1 MSVSMKKFLQHFVT
15 LPLIFISAIV
25 IIVILVKTKAPIEHE
40 DLTYPVKAVEVINV
54 QKIPFQVRA
63 TAFGHVE
70 PSVIIN
76 AKSEV
81 SGKISYIHPDLKQGA
96 SIAKG
101 TVVLRI
107 EPTTFEISL
116 NQSKAGLVGSQSSL
130 AQLNAEQS
138 STKQAYTIAK
148 EKLAVELDELARL
161 QSLWDKRL
169 IARSTLDAEQK
180 NVLSLEQSLQDIEGK
195 LASFDSRRAA
205 VKAQIKQSESQVD
218 QSQDT
223 IERTEIIMPFD
234 ARVGA
239 VSVEKDEFTSVGS
252 ILFEALG
259 VEAVEINAQLPV
271 QQFRPLVSA
280 GLVSSNPS
288 SLSLQ
293 SPENLQ
299 IALSNMKLE
308 TQVRLVGDL
317 DNSTVWN
324 GKLIRLSESVDPT
337 RDTLGLVIAVEKP
350 YEGIIPGV
358 RPPLLK
364 GMYTSV
370 ELFSPAQAMMVIP
383 RKSVHQGRVYIA
395 TADNS
400 LEIRP
405 IKVLFSQGE
414 LLVIAEQSG
423 SMGIKEGERLI
434 ISDVIPVMQGMPL
447 KPIIANNYQQQLERD
462 ALAPSLIRA
471 H

>member
-1 MSVSMKKFLQHFVT
+1 MKKFFQRFFT

-25 IIVILVKTKAPIEHE
+25 IVVVLVKTKSPIEHE
-40 DLTYPVKAVEVINV
+40 DKTYPTKAVEVMEV
-54 QKIPFQVRA
+54 KKIPFRVRA

-70 PSVIIN
+70 PSVVIN

-116 NQSKAGLVGSQSSL
+116 NQSKAGLAGSQSSL
-130 AQLNAEQS
+130 AQLDAEQL
-138 STKQAYTIAK
+138 STKQAYAIAK
-148 EKLAVELDELARL
+148 QKLEVELDELARL
-161 QSLWDKRL
+161 QALWDKRL
-169 IARSTLDAEQK
+169 IARTTLDNEQK
-180 NVLSLEQSLQDIEGK
+180 NVLSLEQSLQDIEGR

-205 VKAQIKQSESQVD
+205 VKAQIKQSESQVG

-223 IERTEIIMPFD
+223 IGRTEVIMPFD

-239 VSVEKDEFTSVGS
+239 VSVEKDEFTPAGS

-259 VEAVEINAQLPV
+259 VDAVEINAQLPV

-280 GLVSSNPS
+280 GLASSNQAS
-288 SLSLQ
+288 ISLQ
-293 SPENLQ
+293 NPENLQ
-299 IALSNMKLE
+299 TALSNMQLE

-317 DNSTVWN
+317 DNSTVWA

-370 ELFSPAQAMMVIP
+370 ELFAPAKSMMVIP
-383 RKSVHQGRVYIA
+383 RKSVHQGRVYIS
-395 TADNS
+395 TAENTLS
-400 LEIRP
+400 IRTV
-405 IKVLFSQGE
+405 KVLFSQGE
-414 LLVIAEQSG
+414 HLVIAEQSG
-423 SMGIKEGERLI
+423 DVGIKEGEQLI
-434 ISDVIPVMQGMPL
+434 ISDVIPVMDGMPL
-447 KPIIANNYQQQLERD
+447 KPIVASDYQQQLERA
-462 ALAPSLIRA
+462 ALAPSLMSA

>member
-1 MSVSMKKFLQHFVT
+1 MKKFLQHFFT
-15 LPLIFISAIV
+15 LPLILISAIV
-25 IIVILVKTKAPIEHE
+25 IVVVLVKTKTPIEHE
-40 DLTYPVKAVEVINV
+40 MATYPVKAVEVINV
-54 QKIPFQVRA
+54 KKIPFRVRA

-101 TVVLRI
+101 IVVLRI

-116 NQSKAGLVGSQSSL
+116 NQSKAGLAGSQSSL
-130 AQLNAEQS
+130 AQLNAEQI
-138 STKQAYTIAK
+138 STQQAHAIAK
-148 EKLAVELDELARL
+148 QKLAVELGELARI
-161 QSLWDKRL
+161 QALWDKRL
-169 IARSTLDAEQK
+169 IARTTLDTEQK
-180 NVLSLEQSLQDIEGK
+180 SVLSLEQSVQDIDGK

-205 VKAQIKQSESQVD
+205 INAQIKQSESQVD

-223 IERTEIIMPFD
+223 IGRTEVIMPFD
-234 ARVGA
+234 ARVGL
-239 VSVEKDEFTSVGS
+239 VSVEKDEFTPAGS

-259 VEAVEINAQLPV
+259 VDAVEINAQLPV

-280 GLVSSNPS
+280 GLAAGKELHSIN
-288 SLSLQ
+288 LQ
-293 SPENLQ
+293 NPENLQ
-299 IALSNMKLE
+299 TALSNMQLE

-317 DNSTVWN
+317 DNATVWD

-370 ELFSPAQAMMVIP
+370 ELFAPAQKMIVIP
-383 RKSVHQGRVYIA
+383 RKAVHQGRVYIVSEEN
-395 TADNS
+395 T
-400 LEIRP
+400 LLIRAVN
-405 IKVLFSQGE
+405 VLFSQGE
-414 LLVIAEQSG
+414 LLIIAEQDDNS
-423 SMGIKEGERLI
+423 GIKEGERLI
-434 ISDVIPVMQGMPL
+434 ISDVIPVMEGMPL
-447 KPIIANNYQQQLERD
+447 KPITAIDYQQQLERD
-462 ALAPSLIRA
+462 ALAPSLLSTQ
-471 H
+471 

>member
-1 MSVSMKKFLQHFVT
+1 MKKFLQHFWV

-25 IIVILVKTKAPIEHE
+25 IVVVLVKTKAPIEHE
-40 DLTYPVKAVEVINV
+40 KLTYPVKAVEVINV
-54 QKIPFQVRA
+54 HKIPFQVRA

-96 SIAKG
+96 SISKG

-116 NQSKAGLVGSQSSL
+116 KQSKAGLAGSQSSL
-130 AQLNAEQS
+130 AQLDVEQT
-138 STKQAYTIAK
+138 STKQAYAIAK
-148 EKLAVELDELARL
+148 EKLTVELDELARL

-169 IARSTLDAEQK
+169 IARSTLDSEQK

-205 VKAQIKQSESQVD
+205 IKAQIKQSESQVD
-218 QSQDT
+218 QSKDT
-223 IERTEIIMPFD
+223 IGRTEIIMPID
-234 ARVGA
+234 ARIGA
-239 VSVEKDEFTSVGS
+239 VSVEKDEFTPAGS

-259 VEAVEINAQLPV
+259 VDAVEINAQLPV

-280 GLVSSNPS
+280 GLAVSSNRQS
-288 SLSLQ
+288 ISLQNPESLQ
-293 SPENLQ
+293 S
-299 IALSNMKLE
+299 ALSNMQLE

-317 DNSTVWN
+317 DNATVWD

-370 ELFSPAQAMMVIP
+370 ELFAPAQTMMVIP

-395 TADNS
+395 TPEHR

-414 LLVIAEQSG
+414 LLVIADPNG
-423 SMGIKEGERLI
+423 NMGIKEGEQLI
-434 ISDVIPVMQGMPL
+434 ISDVIPVMEGMPL

-462 ALAPSLIRA
+462 ALAPSLVST

>member
-1 MSVSMKKFLQHFVT
+1 MKKFLQRFFT
-15 LPLIFISAIV
+15 LPLIFVSAIV
-25 IIVILVKTKAPIEHE
+25 IVVVLVKTKTPIEHE
-40 DLTYPVKAVEVINV
+40 PATYPVKAVEVIKV
-54 QKIPFQVRA
+54 QKIPFRVRA

-116 NQSKAGLVGSQSSL
+116 NQSKAGLAGSQSSL
-130 AQLNAEQS
+130 AQLDAEQI
-138 STKQAYTIAK
+138 STKQAYAIAK
-148 EKLAVELDELARL
+148 EKLTVEMDELARL
-161 QSLWDKRL
+161 QALWDKRL

-205 VKAQIKQSESQVD
+205 IKAQIKQSESQVN
-218 QSQDT
+218 QNQDT
-223 IERTEIIMPFD
+223 IGRTEVIMPFD

-239 VSVEKDEFTSVGS
+239 VSVEKDEFTPAGS

-259 VEAVEINAQLPV
+259 VDAVEINAQLPV

-280 GLVSSNPS
+280 GLSASNNEP

-293 SPENLQ
+293 NPESLQ
-299 IALSNMKLE
+299 IALANMQLE

-317 DNSTVWN
+317 DNSTIWD

-337 RDTLGLVIAVEKP
+337 RDTLGLVIAVENP
-350 YEGIIPGV
+350 YKGIIPGV

-370 ELFSPAQAMMVIP
+370 EIFAPQKPTLVIP
-383 RKSVHQGRVYIA
+383 RKAVHQGRVYLA
-395 TADNS
+395 TIDNT
-400 LEIRP
+400 LAIRP
-405 IKVLFSQGE
+405 IEVLFSQGE
-414 LLVIAEQSG
+414 LLVIAEQEG
-423 SMGIKEGERLI
+423 NRGIKEGEKII
-434 ISDVIPVMQGMPL
+434 ISDVIPVMEGMPL
-447 KPIIANNYQQQLERD
+447 KPITAKDYQQQLERD
-462 ALAPSLIRA
+462 ALMST

>member
-280 GLVSSNPS
+280 GLVSINPS

-462 ALAPSLIRA
+462 ALAPSLIRS

>member
-205 VKAQIKQSESQVD
+205 IKAQIKQSESQVD

-462 ALAPSLIRA
+462 ALAPSLIRS

>member
-1 MSVSMKKFLQHFVT
+1 MKKFFQRFFT
-15 LPLIFISAIV
+15 LPLIFISAI
-25 IIVILVKTKAPIEHE
+25 IIVVVLVKTKAPIEHKE
-40 DLTYPVKAVEVINV
+40 ATYPVKAVEIINV
-54 QKIPFQVRA
+54 TKLPFRVRA

-116 NQSKAGLVGSQSSL
+116 NQSKAGLAGSQSSL
-130 AQLNAEQS
+130 AQLDAEQY
-138 STKQAYTIAK
+138 STKQAYAIAK
-148 EKLAVELDELARL
+148 EKLTVELDELARL
-161 QSLWDKRL
+161 QALWDKRL

-205 VKAQIKQSESQVD
+205 IKAQIKQSESQVD

-223 IERTEIIMPFD
+223 IARTEVIMPID

-239 VSVEKDEFTSVGS
+239 VSVEKDEFTPAGS

-259 VEAVEINAQLPV
+259 VDAVEINAQLPV

-288 SLSLQ
+288 SISLQ
-293 SPENLQ
+293 NPENLQ
-299 IALSNMKLE
+299 SALSNMKLE

-317 DNSTVWN
+317 DNSTVWQ

-370 ELFSPAQAMMVIP
+370 ELFSPAKPTLVIP
-383 RKSVHQGRVYIA
+383 RKAVHQGRVYIA
-395 TADNS
+395 TIENT

-405 IKVLFSQGE
+405 IEVLFSQGE
-414 LLVIAEQSG
+414 LLVIAEQNG
-423 SMGIKEGERLI
+423 NIGIKEGEQLI
-434 ISDVIPVMQGMPL
+434 ISDVVPVMEGMPL
-447 KPIIANNYQQQLERD
+447 KPIIASDYQQQLEHD
-462 ALAPSLIRA
+462 ALAPSLMST

>member
-1 MSVSMKKFLQHFVT
+1 MKKFLQHFVT

-205 VKAQIKQSESQVD
+205 IKAQIKQSESQVD

-462 ALAPSLIRA
+462 ALAPSLIRS

>member
-1 MSVSMKKFLQHFVT
+1 MKKFLQRFFT

-25 IIVILVKTKAPIEHE
+25 IVVVLVKTKTPIEHE
-40 DLTYPVKAVEVINV
+40 QATYPIKAVEVIKV
-54 QKIPFQVRA
+54 QKIPFRVRA

-116 NQSKAGLVGSQSSL
+116 NQSKAGLAGSHSSL
-130 AQLNAEQS
+130 AQLDAEQI
-138 STKQAYTIAK
+138 STKQAYTIANK
-148 EKLAVELDELARL
+148 KLAVELDELARL
-161 QSLWDKRL
+161 QALWDKRL
-169 IARSTLDAEQK
+169 IARTTLDAEQK

-195 LASFDSRRAA
+195 LASFDSRRSAI
-205 VKAQIKQSESQVD
+205 KAQIKQSESQVN

-223 IERTEIIMPFD
+223 IGRTEVIMPFD

-239 VSVEKDEFTSVGS
+239 VSVEKDEFTPAGS
-252 ILFEALG
+252 LLFEALG
-259 VEAVEINAQLPV
+259 VDAVEINAQLPV

-280 GLVSSNPS
+280 GLAANNNEQSI
-288 SLSLQ
+288 SLQ
-293 SPENLQ
+293 NPQNLQ
-299 IALSNMKLE
+299 TALANMQLE

-317 DNSTVWN
+317 DNSTVWA

-337 RDTLGLVIAVEKP
+337 RDTLGLVIAVENP

-370 ELFSPAQAMMVIP
+370 EIFAPAKATLVIP

-395 TADNS
+395 TADNT
-400 LEIRP
+400 LIIRP
-405 IKVLFSQGE
+405 VDVLFSQGE
-414 LLVIAEQSG
+414 LLVIAEQDG
-423 SMGIKEGERLI
+423 NVGIKEGEQLI
-434 ISDVIPVMQGMPL
+434 ISDVIPVMEGMPL
-447 KPIIANNYQQQLERD
+447 KPIIASDYQQQLEHN
-462 ALAPSLIRA
+462 ALAPSLMSA
-471 H
+471 Y

>member
-1 MSVSMKKFLQHFVT
+1 MKKILQHFFT
-15 LPLIFISAIV
+15 LPLILLSAIV
-25 IIVILVKTKAPIEHE
+25 IVVVLVKTKAPIEHE
-40 DLTYPVKAVEVINV
+40 ESTYPVKAVEVITV
-54 QKIPFQVRA
+54 KKIPFRVRA

-76 AKSEV
+76 TKSEV
-81 SGKISYIHPDLKQGA
+81 SGKISYIHPGLKQGA

-116 NQSKAGLVGSQSSL
+116 NQSKAGLAGSQSSL
-130 AQLNAEQS
+130 AQLDAEQL
-138 STKQAYTIAK
+138 STKQAYAIAK
-148 EKLAVELDELARL
+148 EKLSVELDEQARL

-169 IARSTLDAEQK
+169 IARSTLDSEQK

-195 LASFDSRRAA
+195 LASFTSRRAA
-205 VKAQIKQSESQVD
+205 IKAQIKQSESQVN

-223 IERTEIIMPFD
+223 IGRTEIIMPID
-234 ARVGA
+234 ARIGA
-239 VSVEKDEFTSVGS
+239 VSVEKDEFTPAGS

-259 VEAVEINAQLPV
+259 VDAVEINAQLPV

-280 GLVSSNPS
+280 GLMTSNNVQS
-288 SLSLQ
+288 ISLQ
-293 SPENLQ
+293 NPESLQAALANL
-299 IALSNMKLE
+299 KLE

-317 DNSTVWN
+317 DNSTVWK

-337 RDTLGLVIAVEKP
+337 RDTLGLVIAVENP
-350 YEGIIPGV
+350 YKGIIPGV

-370 ELFSPAQAMMVIP
+370 ELFAPAKPTLVIP
-383 RKSVHQGRVYIA
+383 RKAVHQGRVYIS
-395 TADNS
+395 TSDNT
-400 LEIRP
+400 LAIRP
-405 IKVLFSQGE
+405 VEVLFSQGE
-414 LLVIAEQSG
+414 LLVIAQQEG
-423 SMGIKEGERLI
+423 NKGIKEGEKLI
-434 ISDVIPVMQGMPL
+434 ISDVVPVMEGMPL
-447 KPIIANNYQQQLERD
+447 KPIAATDYQQQLEHD
-462 ALAPSLIRA
+462 ALMSA

>member
-1 MSVSMKKFLQHFVT
+1 MKKFFQRFFT
-15 LPLIFISAIV
+15 LPLIFISAI
-25 IIVILVKTKAPIEHE
+25 IIVVVLVKTKAPIEHE
-40 DLTYPVKAVEVINV
+40 EATYPVKAVEIINV
-54 QKIPFQVRA
+54 TKLPFRVRA

-116 NQSKAGLVGSQSSL
+116 NQSKAGLAGSQSSL
-130 AQLNAEQS
+130 AQLDAEQY
-138 STKQAYTIAK
+138 STKQAYAIAK
-148 EKLAVELDELARL
+148 EKLTVELDELARL
-161 QSLWDKRL
+161 QALWDKRL

-205 VKAQIKQSESQVD
+205 IKAQIKQSESQVD

-223 IERTEIIMPFD
+223 IARTEVIMPID

-239 VSVEKDEFTSVGS
+239 VSVEKDEFTPAGS

-259 VEAVEINAQLPV
+259 VDAVEINAQLPV

-280 GLVSSNPS
+280 SLVSSNPS
-288 SLSLQ
+288 SISLQ
-293 SPENLQ
+293 NPENLQ
-299 IALSNMKLE
+299 SALSNMKLE

-317 DNSTVWN
+317 DNSTIWQ

-370 ELFSPAQAMMVIP
+370 ELFSPAKPTLVIP
-383 RKSVHQGRVYIA
+383 RKAVHQGRVYIA
-395 TADNS
+395 TIENT

-405 IKVLFSQGE
+405 IEVLFSQGE
-414 LLVIAEQSG
+414 LLVIAEQNG
-423 SMGIKEGERLI
+423 NIGIKEGEQLI
-434 ISDVIPVMQGMPL
+434 ISDVVPVMEGMPL
-447 KPIIANNYQQQLERD
+447 KPIIASDYQQQLEHD
-462 ALAPSLIRA
+462 ALAPSLMST